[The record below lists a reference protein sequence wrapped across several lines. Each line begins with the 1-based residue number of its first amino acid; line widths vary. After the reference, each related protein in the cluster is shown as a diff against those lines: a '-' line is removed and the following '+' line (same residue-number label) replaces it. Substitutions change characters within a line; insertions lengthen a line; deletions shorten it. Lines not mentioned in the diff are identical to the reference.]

1 MIIGCFGMV
10 VIIFCWEEV
19 LNTCCTPYVQ
29 LHEEEE
35 DEVAEENH
43 VELPVI
49 SGENDSEVQLEEE
62 DEVEEENHVE
72 IPVVL
77 GAQSGGVQAT
87 IERLQEAE
95 SLGPCTQKM
104 YSI

>member
-29 LHEEEE
+29 LHEEE

-62 DEVEEENHVE
+62 DEVAEENHVE
-72 IPVVL
+72 IPVIL

-95 SLGPCTQKM
+95 ALGPCTQKM
-104 YSI
+104 